1 MGLPK
6 RRVSKSRRDKRRTGK
21 SLTASVHFHLPG
33 LRGARSSPPRLSQLR
48 LLQGAQSDQDRRR
61 IRKDGMTPHDT
72 RKNRPLAGL
81 DLESRQ
87 MVLDT
92 VAQLKKR
99 LLTKERIL
107 EFDRKEIFP
116 EDVIRE
122 MLGPEIGLQLL
133 MIPEAYGGL
142 GGGARD
148 SCAVTREMAKICL
161 GITTAFFAIQ
171 LGADPIMVG
180 ATEEQKQ
187 KWLGKI
193 AAGDALVAYAVT
205 EPDAG
210 SNVAALKTKADPVTD
225 ASGRITGYRING
237 NKQFISTGGYA
248 DFITVLADAPEG
260 PTFFIMEKDTAGFQ
274 RGKGEEKHGIRAS
287 NTSPLTFTDA
297 FVPVENL
304 VGGVPGQGLKQA
316 NEVFG
321 YTRLMVA
328 AMGLGAGEA
337 ALEIAVPYA
346 KERIQFKTP
355 LSEKQGYTHKL
366 IVPNVVR
373 LAAAAAYID
382 EVAERLD
389 AGEKDL
395 EVEGSIAKWF
405 ATEAGNR
412 AAEDGIQAL
421 GGYGYINEYGV
432 EKIKRD
438 VRITTIYEGTSEI
451 QQNIISTFRW
461 KKSRKTKGEFYGAMA
476 AEMDQLEKARPG
488 CGGRFYAL
496 AARALN
502 HLIGVADTRRLT
514 RQQILMFD
522 LADLMAHVEVGVAVA
537 RRADALAAAGD
548 PQAERAALVARIF
561 AREVCELLGT
571 QQPANSHRHRRDR
584 SRRRGRLSGRDPLRR
599 ICRELPQPDQGHGP
613 AGRHRFRT
621 MTPGSATQGDR
632 HAL

>member
-1 MGLPK
+1 MAFQEIAP
-6 RRVSKSRRDKRRTGK
+6 D
-21 SLTASVHFHLPG
+21 
-33 LRGARSSPPRLSQLR
+33 RS
-48 LLQGAQSDQDRRR
+48 
-61 IRKDGMTPHDT
+61 
-72 RKNRPLAGL
+72 LAGL
-81 DLESRQ
+81 DPESRQ

-92 VAQLKKR
+92 VSQLKKR
-99 LLTKERIL
+99 LLSKERIL
-107 EFDRKEIFP
+107 EFDREEIFP
-116 EDVIRE
+116 EDIIRE

-148 SCAVTREMAKICL
+148 SCAITREMAKICL
-161 GITTAFFAIQ
+161 GVTTAFFAIQ
-171 LGADPIMVG
+171 LGADPLIVG
-180 ATEEQKQ
+180 ATEEQKR
-187 KWLGKI
+187 KWLGRI

-210 SNVAALKTKADPVTD
+210 SNVAALKTKAEPVTD

-237 NKQFISTGGYA
+237 AKQFISTGGFA

-260 PTFFIMEKDTAGFQ
+260 PTFFVMEKDTPGYQ

-304 VGGVPGQGLKQA
+304 IGGVPGQGLKQA
-316 NEVFG
+316 NAVFG

-328 AMGLGAGEA
+328 AMALGAGEA
-337 ALEIAVPYA
+337 ALEIAIPYA

-355 LSEKQGYTHKL
+355 LSDKQGYTHKL

-373 LAAAAAYID
+373 LAAAEAYID

-389 AGEKDL
+389 AGENDL

-412 AAEDGIQAL
+412 AAEDCIQAL
-421 GGYGYINEYGV
+421 GGYGYITEYGV

-461 KKSRKTKGEFYGAMA
+461 KKSRKSKGGFYGAMA
-476 AEMDQLEKARPG
+476 AEMERLEKASPG
-488 CGGRFYAL
+488 CGGGFCAL

-502 HLIGVADTRRLT
+502 HLIVVADTSRLT

-522 LADLMAHVEVGVAVA
+522 LADLMAHVEVGVAAV
-537 RRADALAAAGD
+537 RRAAVLAAAGD

-561 AREVCELLGT
+561 AAEVCQLLARNSLRILTGT
-571 QQPANSHRHRRDR
+571 GEIEAEAVVASLAEIRFNEFAGSCRNVIKDMDR
-584 SRRRGRLSGRDPLRR
+584 LADIVFGR
-599 ICRELPQPDQGHGP
+599 
-613 AGRHRFRT
+613 
-621 MTPGSATQGDR
+621 
-632 HAL
+632 